1 MSPFLTTIF
10 APATFVS
17 AFAAAATLNVTTLP
31 FVIFKTGAFSP
42 DALPYKSAPAA
53 LSVNIRVILP
63 LLPCTAAVT
72 SVVKAFSPAS
82 ALNEVIRVLASANL
96 SAAAPVIVV
105 KSISPFVKAKILD
118 VLDLA
123 PPCFTL

>member
-1 MSPFLTTIF
+1 M
-10 APATFVS
+10 
-17 AFAAAATLNVTTLP
+17 
-31 FVIFKTGAFSP
+31 
-42 DALPYKSAPAA
+42 
-53 LSVNIRVILP
+53 SVNIRVILP